1 MMTDAFKNLVIEVT
15 KDASGRPV
23 SVVLPISGKTL
34 GIEYGKNGG
43 VANVTGVDMTAAIG
57 AVTVDSSVYAVGEDA
72 AVLDG
77 EQVAP
82 IQMGAKVIGQNGK
95 VITFEFDE
103 AGRLRSESNEKFT
116 SHYFLKEVANFGPM
130 CTQRLSTVYGNSAVI
145 IRELKDAKT
154 GAITYEESVFANV
167 IATSESL

>member
-23 SVVLPISGKTL
+23 KVVLPISGKTL
-34 GIEYGKNGG
+34 GIEYSNAGG
-43 VANVTGVDMTAAIG
+43 VSNVTGVDMSAAIG
-57 AVTVDSSVYAVGEDA
+57 AVGIDSSVYAVGEEPTL
-72 AVLDG
+72 VDG
-77 EQVAP
+77 EKKAP

-95 VITFEFDE
+95 VIIFDFDE
-103 AGRLRSESNEKFT
+103 AGRLRSETNEKFT
-116 SHYFLKEVANFGPM
+116 SHYFLKEAANFGPM

-145 IRELKDAKT
+145 IRELKDAET
-154 GAITYEESVFANV
+154 GAISYEESVFANV